1 MPINSRGAVQA
12 GNSSGGLA
20 AGISGGLMAL
30 GKTRS
35 RLAEFEY
42 RENVKQQ
49 NFHEKEGAK
58 RETYLQRKAA
68 DNASHSLR
76 VNTNEDAIKRVA
88 QRHGKDKPNF
98 NFNATTGNLSWG
110 QPSNYAEKML
120 DIANTNL
127 EAQQLRTKNKG
138 AKEAAPVGEAPK
150 TARSTTKK
158 KKKKAEVAAA
168 EVAEDAWA
176 AKPPTTPNPTA
187 SRTTSNIATPATPA
201 KPTKPKTTKP
211 RTRSA
216 ASSSVPAT
224 PGSNIAKATK
234 NGKAMS

>member
-1 MPINSRGAVQA
+1 MPINSKGAVQA
-12 GNSSGGLA
+12 GNRSGGLA
-20 AGISGGLMAL
+20 AGIAGGLMAL

-42 RENVKQQ
+42 KENLKQQ

-76 VNTNEDAIKRVA
+76 VNTNEGAIKRVA
-88 QRHGKDKPNF
+88 QRHGRDEEGNSKPNF

-110 QPSNYAEKML
+110 QPSNYAEKMEN
-120 DIANTNL
+120 IANINL
-127 EAQQLRTKNKG
+127 KAQKMRTENKDNKS
-138 AKEAAPVGEAPK
+138 AKEAEPVGETPK
-150 TARSTTKK
+150 AARSTRKK
-158 KKKKAEVAAA
+158 KNA

-187 SRTTSNIATPATPA
+187 SRTTSNITPPVVTAP
-201 KPTKPKTTKP
+201 KP
-211 RTRSA
+211 RKPRA
-216 ASSSVPAT
+216 PRVPKN
-224 PGSNIAKATK
+224 PGQP
-234 NGKAMS
+234 GGMQ

>member
-1 MPINSRGAVQA
+1 MPINGKGAVQA

-20 AGISGGLMAL
+20 AGIAGGLMAL

-49 NFHEKEGAK
+49 GFHEREGAK

-127 EAQQLRTKNKG
+127 EAQRMRTENKDNKS
-138 AKEAAPVGEAPK
+138 AKETAPVGETPK
-150 TARSTTKK
+150 AARSTRKK
-158 KKKKAEVAAA
+158 KNA

-216 ASSSVPAT
+216 ASSFVPAT